1 MIKKKRLS
9 TEEFDAI
16 FLQEYTALKLYASNI
31 LYTATGRYDPG
42 RAEDAVQDTFWT
54 LWKRS
59 EEYLSHPFPKKWLY
73 KTLAFS
79 IKNIIKID
87 TRWELRLLQIQE
99 ALEHADPAQ
108 PGAGSEL
115 EGLIPQEELDLLI
128 RLYLTG
134 DSREEVAKEL
144 GITRA
149 ALDKRVSRSK
159 EKFRKAYESSYK

>member
-31 LYTATGRYDPG
+31 LYTATGRYDLG
-42 RAEDAVQDTFWT
+42 RVEDAVQDTFWT

-59 EEYLSHPFPKKWLY
+59 EEYLSHPFPEKWLY

-87 TRWELRLLQIQE
+87 TRWELRLLQMQE
-99 ALEHADPAQ
+99 TLENKNHSQ
-108 PGAGSEL
+108 LGAGLEL
-115 EGLIPQEELDLLI
+115 EGMIPQDERDLLI
-128 RLYLTG
+128 RVYITG
-134 DSREEVAKEL
+134 DSREEVAQEL

-149 ALDKRVSRSK
+149 ALDKRISRSK
-159 EKFRKAYESSYK
+159 EKFRKEYKEDK

>member
-59 EEYLSHPFPKKWLY
+59 GEYLLHPFPEKWLY

-79 IKNIIKID
+79 I
-87 TRWELRLLQIQE
+87 
-99 ALEHADPAQ
+99 
-108 PGAGSEL
+108 
-115 EGLIPQEELDLLI
+115 
-128 RLYLTG
+128 
-134 DSREEVAKEL
+134 
-144 GITRA
+144 
-149 ALDKRVSRSK
+149 
-159 EKFRKAYESSYK
+159 